1 MVDSDQVTDSSGVV
15 SMVVGE
21 DGDLPGAIVEARQ
34 ARRVLEQWSCSRLA
48 CCHRGSQKDY
58 FSWRVW

>member
-1 MVDSDQVTDSSGVV
+1 MVDSDPVTDSSGVV

-21 DGDLPGAIVEARQ
+21 DGDLPRAIEARQ
-34 ARRVLEQWSCSRLA
+34 ARQVLERWSCSRLA
-48 CCHRGSQKDY
+48 CCHCCSQKDY